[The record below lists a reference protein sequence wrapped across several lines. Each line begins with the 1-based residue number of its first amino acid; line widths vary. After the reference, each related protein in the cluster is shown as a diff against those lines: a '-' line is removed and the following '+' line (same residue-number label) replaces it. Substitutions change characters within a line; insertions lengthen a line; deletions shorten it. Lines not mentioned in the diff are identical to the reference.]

1 MLKNGVISVDVAEST
16 VGTRGITTIPIAVQ
30 KGLKLKK
37 GDKLIWNTVNQH
49 VEVRKK

>member
-1 MLKNGVISVDVAEST
+1 MDVAEST
-16 VGTRGITTIPIAVQ
+16 VGTRGITTIPVAVQ
-30 KGLKLKK
+30 KGLKLEK